1 MIGQKLGQYQIVD
14 EIGTGSMAA
23 VYKAYDPSF
32 DRLVA
37 IKTMHRLYTMDP
49 SFQERFDQEA
59 RAIAMLE
66 HLHILPVYAYGQE
79 RGITYLVMRYL
90 KSGTLADLIQQGPLP
105 LGDASRLLAQMASAL
120 DYAHQHGVLHR
131 DVKPPNVL
139 LDEHENT
146 YLADFGI
153 ALLLRAPG
161 SEAAGTPMYMSP
173 EQGVDTEKLTAAA
186 DQYSLGVIL
195 YEMIAGRPPFTAAG
209 AKEMVRQ
216 HIYDPVPPPRQFRSE
231 LSELTENV
239 ILKALSKRPHERF
252 PTCSDFADAFA
263 QAIAGR
269 GLQRLEKSTRIPEE
283 LHARIDSA
291 LAEVQVAGGE
301 GEKGEEVTEE
311 SPEPPEPESPES
323 QQDDWIILGD
333 TTSATTIGAPPA
345 PPVSP
350 RAIPGS
356 GNAVVS
362 PAKTG
367 KKRSSASLVWLLVG
381 GAAILALVGI
391 ALVVV
396 ALVAR

>member
-37 IKTMHRLYTMDP
+37 IKTMHQLYTMDP
-49 SFQERFDQEA
+49 AFQERFDQEA

-79 RGITYLVMRYL
+79 RGVTYLVMRYL
-90 KSGTLADLIQQGPLP
+90 KSGTLEDLIEQGPLP
-105 LGDASRLLAQMASAL
+105 LGDASRLLTQMASAL

-131 DVKPPNVL
+131 DVKPANVL

-161 SEAAGTPMYMSP
+161 SEVAGTPMYMSP
-173 EQGVDTEKLTAAA
+173 EQGVNTDKLTAAA
-186 DQYSLGVIL
+186 DQYSLGVVL
-195 YEMIAGRPPFTAAG
+195 YEMVAGSPPFTSVG
-209 AKEMVRQ
+209 PQEMIRQ
-216 HIYDPVPPPRQFRSE
+216 HINDPVPSPRQFRSE
-231 LSELTENV
+231 LSELTEKV

-252 PTCSDFADAFA
+252 PTCGDFAEAFA

-269 GLQRLEKSTRIPEE
+269 GLQRLEKSARIPEE

-291 LAEVQVAGGE
+291 LAEVQVE
-301 GEKGEEVTEE
+301 GEDTE
-311 SPEPPEPESPES
+311 SPQED
-323 QQDDWIILGD
+323 DDWVILGD
-333 TTSATTIGAPPA
+333 TTLPAVESPPVPPSEIPDEVVAPP
-345 PPVSP
+345 PPSP
-350 RAIPGS
+350 M
-356 GNAVVS
+356 
-362 PAKTG
+362 KTG
-367 KKRSSASLVWLLVG
+367 EKRSSLPVVWLIVG
-381 GAAILALVGI
+381 GAVILSLVGI
-391 ALVVV
+391 AFIVIALLVV
-396 ALVAR
+396 R